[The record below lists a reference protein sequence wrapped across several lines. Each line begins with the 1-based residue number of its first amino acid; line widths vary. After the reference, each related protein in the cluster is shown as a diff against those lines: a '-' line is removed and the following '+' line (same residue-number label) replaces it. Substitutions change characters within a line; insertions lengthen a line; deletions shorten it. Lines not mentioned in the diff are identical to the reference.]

1 MLKHPKRTLNPFFGP
16 CMECLPIHIWFLFI
30 VNVGKYSSPMEFSVN
45 VWLIDLP
52 TTSNLPTSKKTNV
65 GKYTGRP
72 ILSIRHWP
80 SLVKFQTKRFLRVV
94 WFGVRCSHTVL
105 KVPALIMVKPC
116 GLCASS
122 KRSRTSLGA
131 SGRKA
136 RASTI
141 WGRTAPKPLLKFA
154 GHLVGNIGDRL

>member
-65 GKYTGRP
+65 G
-72 ILSIRHWP
+72 I
-80 SLVKFQTKRFLRVV
+80 
-94 WFGVRCSHTVL
+94 
-105 KVPALIMVKPC
+105 
-116 GLCASS
+116 
-122 KRSRTSLGA
+122 
-131 SGRKA
+131 
-136 RASTI
+136 
-141 WGRTAPKPLLKFA
+141 
-154 GHLVGNIGDRL
+154 